1 MQMSGLFD
9 IKTLAESPKLGSTAA
24 KLASGSLEDASAETA
39 RTLDMD

>member
-9 IKTLAESPKLGSTAA
+9 IKTLSESPKLSSTAA
-24 KLASGSLEDASAETA
+24 KGSLEDASADTA